1 MRHQARTAN
10 SRSKMPKRMM
20 RVSKVK
26 SRIAKEMK
34 MTMIIRNRKRS
45 PLPIAN
51 KRTIEL

>member
-1 MRHQARTAN
+1 MRRRARTL
-10 SRSKMPKRMM
+10 SSHRKRQKRMM

-34 MTMIIRNRKRS
+34 KTKIIRNRKRS
-45 PLPIAN
+45 PRPIAN